1 MFNNEKFIK
10 CLSVFVTAIVFLAI
24 FIFYNI
30 SSKENQKQ
38 EFALNEFI
46 HEGDDIEI
54 VENEDYEKIF
64 VEIKG
69 EVVNPDVYELAKG
82 SIVKDLIL
90 LSGGLTS
97 DADIFN
103 INQAR
108 ELKNGECILIFSK
121 NQMENYKNEIAISEI
136 GNFEIENLKED
147 DSLVNLNTA
156 SKDELKSLN
165 GIGEGLAQ
173 SIIDYREANGSFK
186 TIEEIKNVNR
196 IGQKTFEKFKDKIK
210 V

>member
-1 MFNNEKFIK
+1 MFNNEKFVK

-30 SSKENQKQ
+30 SSKENQKR

>member
-1 MFNNEKFIK
+1 MFNNEKFVK

-30 SSKENQKQ
+30 SSKENQKR

-165 GIGEGLAQ
+165 GIVEGLAQ